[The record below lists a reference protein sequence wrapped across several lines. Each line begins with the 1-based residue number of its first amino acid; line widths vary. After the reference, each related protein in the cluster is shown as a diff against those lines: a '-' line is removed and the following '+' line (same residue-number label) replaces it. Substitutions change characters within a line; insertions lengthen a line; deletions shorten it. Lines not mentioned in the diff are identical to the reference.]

1 MKSLRHLVEKEG
13 VTIVSVIHQ
22 PRKFIYDLFDSLIL
36 LGVGGKMVYHGPTN
50 EAAGY
55 FNTLNYTLPEGE
67 SVADWLIDIS
77 SGRLEPDNKVAASK
91 NSESLQSDD
100 STDDHEELE
109 TNEKNKN
116 EASLQTDESTDDNKE
131 SQSRNCPGQ
140 NQQKVMESNAGCQA
154 LAGVIGVDDIV
165 TVYVSSKLNA
175 ESSGMSQSSS
185 MPNFQTLA
193 SEDPEVS
200 TDSDSSEKKNLPKLS
215 SPLTLQAL
223 AGVIGLD
230 ESDPTA
236 KSPLDAEQA
245 LTSEDPEVST
255 DSSEHKP
262 LPKVSRSASL
272 HLDEF
277 LPPSSEAAATSTK
290 LPGTPNLVTTANCV
304 TDADCVGTTGFT
316 TGKVVQA
323 FEEAKVRRAW
333 LYVEWKKH
341 FNSLGDSEKKLYEV
355 PSEYQL
361 PLGVEKPT
369 FLFQLKHQVSRSFIV
384 TWRNRYIKFI
394 ESTVIIGAVI
404 IITAF
409 DGPAEVSIESE
420 PEIPFEVMVRPHK
433 DDVETLFTELFGY
446 SLTRQ
451 IQ

>member
-1 MKSLRHLVEKEG
+1 
-13 VTIVSVIHQ
+13 
-22 PRKFIYDLFDSLIL
+22 
-36 LGVGGKMVYHGPTN
+36 
-50 EAAGY
+50 
-55 FNTLNYTLPEGE
+55 LPEGE

-91 NSESLQSDD
+91 NSEGLQMDD
-100 STDDHEELE
+100 STDDHKESE
-109 TNEKNKN
+109 TNENNGN
-116 EASLQTDESTDDNKE
+116 EASLQTDESNDDNKE

-140 NQQKVMESNAGCQA
+140 NQQKVMESNA
-154 LAGVIGVDDIV
+154 
-165 TVYVSSKLNA
+165 
-175 ESSGMSQSSS
+175 
-185 MPNFQTLA
+185 A
-193 SEDPEVS
+193 SERFINRVP
-200 TDSDSSEKKNLPKLS
+200 P
-215 SPLTLQAL
+215 LQAL

-236 KSPLDAEQA
+236 KSPLDTEQA
-245 LTSEDPEVST
+245 LPSEDPEVST
-255 DSSEHKP
+255 DSSENKP
-262 LPKVSRSASL
+262 LQRVSSSASL

-323 FEEAKVRRAW
+323 FEEAKVRRTW
-333 LYVEWKKH
+333 LYVEWNKH

-361 PLGVEKPT
+361 PAGVEKPT

-404 IITAF
+404 IITAL
-409 DGPAEVSIESE
+409 DGPAEVSMESE